1 MYTLINMYV
10 WKRYTVMGK
19 SYAEKMK
26 ARSEKGSING
36 NRSSKGVS
44 RGPKKEGR
52 EDKFPLAPVIVI
64 VVILVLLV
72 SSIALYMAQNSGGD
86 DNGTGD
92 GEDNGN
98 GNDNPVDSDLPY
110 LAVSIE
116 TLDQGTISL
125 QRYSGRVVIIDMFAT
140 WCQPCHLQMAE
151 LIEMEDSY
159 SSSDLV
165 ILSVDTDLQETS
177 SDVRQFK
184 SQYPEA
190 GWTFALSNQVF
201 NGYFEAKSIPTMF
214 ILDRSGR
221 IVDTHI
227 GVTSADDLA
236 RQIGPL
242 I

>member
-1 MYTLINMYV
+1 
-10 WKRYTVMGK
+10 MGK

-26 ARSEKGSING
+26 ARSDKGSGNG
-36 NRSSKGVS
+36 NRSRRVVSK
-44 RGPKKEGR
+44 GPKKEGR
-52 EDKFPLAPVIVI
+52 EDRFPLAPVVVI
-64 VVILVLLV
+64 GVILVLLV
-72 SSIALYMAQNSGGD
+72 SSIALYMAQNTGGD

-92 GEDNGN
+92 GDDNGS
-98 GNDNPVDSDLPY
+98 GNDNPVDSDHPY
-110 LAVSIE
+110 LGVSLE
-116 TLDQGTISL
+116 TLDQGTITL
-125 QRYSGRVVIIDMFAT
+125 QRYAGRVVIIDMFAT

-151 LIEMEDSY
+151 LIELEDSY
-159 SSSDLV
+159 SGSDLV

-184 SQYPEA
+184 AQYPEA
-190 GWTFALSNQVF
+190 DWTFALSNQVF

-221 IVDTHI
+221 IVDTHV

-236 RQIGPL
+236 RKITPL